1 MAYISKNGSLNPLQ
15 VHELK
20 FTPLQ
25 GMAFHSYNN
34 NDVRCINFAR
44 LVIKKVHAF
53 ARFLLKMS
61 VEVCVYVIAL

>member
-25 GMAFHSYNN
+25 GMAFHSYICC
-34 NDVRCINFAR
+34 CINFAR
-44 LVIKKVHAF
+44 LLIKKVHDF